1 METHIMKNLLLTL
14 LHSPTK
20 NCQTVMKKLLT
31 TLGLAAMTAAGIH
44 AAPMG
49 TGFTYQGHLNDGGA
63 PANGAYDMIF
73 NLYDDATNG
82 TVLGTFSIFGAV
94 PVTNGRFTV
103 ELNSHGEFGTNAFKG
118 EARWLQIGVRTNSN
132 NALNP
137 WIHLSPRQAL
147 HSTPQ
152 AMFAQNASNADNA
165 SIAATVA
172 DGAITGSKL
181 ASGAVQANNL
191 APGALDWANISGIPV
206 GFADGVDNGAA
217 YTAGAGLS
225 LSGANQFSVNFGSS
239 GAADTAA
246 RSDHQ
251 HFGSKWGGSASWGIG
266 LGVTNTSG
274 TFAAGVYGQQGDGSG
289 FPYFFG
295 SVAAGVWGESS
306 HGSGV
311 YGASGYANG
320 NGVFGYAAKTN
331 GNSAGVAGQS
341 VSTSGAGVR
350 GLATATT
357 GETVGVRGESASG
370 NGSGVSGIASAYW
383 GDATGVYGE
392 SAAMYGSGVFGKV
405 NFQGVGGPNYAV
417 VGQADST
424 WGYGVYGHATASSG
438 VNYGVVGE
446 ARSFG
451 GVGVV
456 AKNTNG
462 VAFKAEGTG
471 IIQSDADSYIFIP
484 GTAGIGFE
492 NDAGVE
498 RDLWKLSVKD
508 NFYFD
513 NVVHYPISLP
523 GSLYGQ
529 SVSIK
534 SVQIIYRCHD
544 TDYGIFTY
552 TGLVESRGPGNS
564 TMLINDSTPHAGT
577 QTYTLNP
584 PHRLG
589 PNSGFLTLEMVYEI
603 TGAEGF
609 PGAEIYGIKIRVGHN

>member
-1 METHIMKNLLLTL
+1 
-14 LHSPTK
+14 
-20 NCQTVMKKLLT
+20 
-31 TLGLAAMTAAGIH
+31 LGAGRGAGSGAGAAAATSAFG
-44 AAPMG
+44 
-49 TGFTYQGHLNDGGA
+49 
-63 PANGAYDMIF
+63 
-73 NLYDDATNG
+73 
-82 TVLGTFSIFGAV
+82 FGAV
-94 PVTNGRFTV
+94 PVTNGLFSV
-103 ELNSHGEFGTNAFKG
+103 QLNSYGEFGTNAFNG

-132 NALNP
+132 NAMNP
-137 WIHLSPRQAL
+137 WIHLSPRQPL
-147 HSTPQ
+147 NGVPQ
-152 AMFAQNASNADNA
+152 SMFAQSARDASF
-165 SIAATVA
+165 AATIA
-172 DGAITGSKL
+172 DGAITASKL
-181 ASGAVQANNL
+181 ASGAVQPNNL
-191 APGALDWANISGIPV
+191 APGALAWTNITGVPG
-206 GFADGVDNGAA
+206 GFADGLDDGVF
-217 YTAGAGLS
+217 YKAGKGLN
-225 LSGANQFSVNFGSS
+225 LDWLFEFSVDFAGSG
-239 GAADTAA
+239 GATTAA
-246 RSDHQ
+246 RSDHN
-251 HFGSKWGGSASWGIG
+251 HFGANWSGNTLWGTG
-266 LGVTNTSG
+266 LSVSN
-274 TFAAGVYGQQGDGSG
+274 AAPNSVGLFGQQGSGSG
-289 FPYFFG
+289 YPYLFG
-295 SVAAGVWGESS
+295 NTAGVWGESS

-311 YGASGYANG
+311 WGASGHTNG
-320 NGVFGYAAKTN
+320 SGVVGIGAKTN
-331 GNSAGVAGQS
+331 GNNAGVTGYS
-341 VSTSGAGVR
+341 LSTSGTGVR
-350 GLATATT
+350 GAASANT

-498 RDLWKLSVKD
+498 RDLWKLFIKD

-534 SVQIIYRCHD
+534 SIQIIYRCLD

-564 TMLINDSTPHAGT
+564 TMLINDSTPHDRT

-589 PNSGFLTLEMVYEI
+589 PDSGFLTLEMIYEV

-609 PGAEIYGIKIRVGHN
+609 PGADIYGIKVRVGHN